1 MNKYLLIAAAL
12 MFSAPAYAGYDIDNK
27 NIIDD
32 VSTLETSS
40 MDDNDYVK
48 VYSVT
53 DTQYGW
59 GTSYKARLN
68 ALTNPV
74 KDLTA
79 ASTLTTTDCGK
90 TLLLNSATEFATTLP
105 APTSGCKLKFIVKAA
120 PASASYTVVTASSS
134 NILIGGVN
142 ELETDTGD
150 DGPSDTDADTITFA
164 DGVAVVGDMVEMNSD
179 GTSWYFNGQAK
190 ADGGITLATAS

>member
-1 MNKYLLIAAAL
+1 MKYLLLLAAL
-12 MFSAPAYAGYDIDNK
+12 LVSTNAQAGYDTENK
-27 NIIDD
+27 NILD
-32 VSTLETSS
+32 VTTMAVSGA
-40 MDDNDYVK
+40 DANDYVK

-53 DTQYGW
+53 NTTSGYGDA
-59 GTSYKARLN
+59 YKIRLN
-68 ALTNPV
+68 HLVNPV
-74 KDLTA
+74 EDLTA
-79 ASTLTTTDCGK
+79 TNTLTTADCGK
-90 TLLLNSATEFATTLP
+90 TLLLNATTEFATTLP
-105 APTSGCKLKFIVKAA
+105 TPTAGCKLKFIVKAA
-120 PASASYTVVTASSS
+120 PSGASYTVVTASSG
-134 NILIGGVN
+134 NVLIGGIN